1 MDFFDV
7 VRSRRSIRRF
17 TEAPVKEMDLLTMLE
32 AARLAPS
39 ASNLQPWHFIV
50 IQDRKLLADLRDVV
64 SVSLEA
70 LIEEA
75 AGKDRK
81 KILRRRRFYTLHI
94 FDAPVVIVV
103 LTHRLPPALSE
114 EPVFG
119 QGLQSVGA
127 AIENL
132 LLAAAALGYGGCWA
146 VLPLE
151 VASREIEALLS
162 IEKPWYA
169 VAMVSIGV
177 PRGRTR
183 SVPRKALQEIVTFR

>member
-1 MDFFDV
+1 MDFFDA

-17 TEAPVKEMDLLTMLE
+17 TDQPVKETDLLTMLE

-50 IQDRKLLADLRDVV
+50 IRDRDLLSDLRDVV

-75 AGKDRK
+75 AGEDRK
-81 KILRRRRFYTLHI
+81 KILRRHRFYTLHI

-103 LTHRLPPALSE
+103 LTHRLSPGLAE
-114 EPVFG
+114 ELAFG
-119 QGLQSVGA
+119 QGFQSVGA

-132 LLAAAALGYGGCWA
+132 LLAATALGYGGCWA

-151 VASREIEALLS
+151 VASREIEALLNVQ
-162 IEKPWYA
+162 KPWYA

-183 SVPRKALQEIVTFR
+183 SVPRKPIEEIVTFR